1 MMKDYYIYYNNA
13 FMRQSSARLP
23 VLSAATQFGLNVF
36 EGIRVYKER
45 DFYIFRLREHL
56 ERLHNSLKMIGL
68 KAKAIEESEFIEI
81 LRELVSMNDISGD
94 FSIRLTYL
102 VNDIDSWS
110 STKEPTFFIA
120 PLEKERKKGL
130 EVSKALVT
138 STQRISSLAMNAKI
152 KCGANYINSRYAFLE
167 AQAKGAHFPIMK
179 SWDGYITESSG
190 SCVFLVKDHNIFTPS
205 LEGDILESITRDT
218 ILKILKQNNMRA
230 FEKRVTEKELIDSDE
245 IFLCGTAAEITP
257 VRLVTDMSSSV
268 GDLTRFISQEYLRAV
283 TKKSYTNFN
292 WTTQLK

>member
-1 MMKDYYIYYNNA
+1 MKDYYIYYNNA
-13 FMRQSSARLP
+13 FMRQSSAKLP

-36 EGIRVYKER
+36 EGIRIYKER

-56 ERLHNSLKMIGL
+56 ERLHSSLMMIGL
-68 KAKAIEESEFIEI
+68 KTNVIEDAEFIEI

-120 PLEKERKKGL
+120 PLEKKRTKDLK
-130 EVSKALVT
+130 VSMALVT

-152 KCGANYINSRYAFLE
+152 KCGANYINSRYAYLE
-167 AQAKGAHFPIMK
+167 AQAKGADFPIMK

-190 SCVFLVKDHNIFTPS
+190 SCVFLVKDHEIFTPT
-205 LEGDILESITRDT
+205 LESDILN
-218 ILKILKQNNMRA
+218 K
-230 FEKRVTEKELIDSDE
+230 
-245 IFLCGTAAEITP
+245 TP
-257 VRLVTDMSSSV
+257 
-268 GDLTRFISQEYLRAV
+268 
-283 TKKSYTNFN
+283 KSP
-292 WTTQLK
+292 